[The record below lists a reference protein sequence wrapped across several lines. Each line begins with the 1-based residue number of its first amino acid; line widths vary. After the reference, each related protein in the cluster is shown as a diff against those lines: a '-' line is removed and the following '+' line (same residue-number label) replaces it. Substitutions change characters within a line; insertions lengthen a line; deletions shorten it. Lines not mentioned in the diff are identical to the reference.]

1 MKLKSFDTM
10 NCSLALALALE
21 VVGERWTLLILREVF
36 LGRKRFD
43 DFRKHLG
50 IARNILSARLN
61 RLVGEGIFERWLA
74 GTGRFE
80 YVVTQKGLD
89 VQPVM
94 LAMVHWGDEYAPHAQ
109 GLRLIFVEAAT
120 GQPIAPMAVRNRDGR
135 VLKPR
140 EIRATPGPGL
150 RHSLTE
156 ANEAKSTTHD

>member
-10 NCSLALALALE
+10 NCSLALALE
-21 VVGERWTLLILREVF
+21 VVGERWTLLILREAF
-36 LGRKRFD
+36 FGRKRFD
-43 DFRKHLG
+43 DFRKNLG

-61 RLVGEGIFERWLA
+61 RLVDEGIFEKRLA
-74 GTGRFE
+74 GGAGRFE
-80 YVVTQKGLD
+80 YVLTQKGLD
-89 VQPVM
+89 LQPVM

-109 GLRLIFVEAAT
+109 GKRLIFVEAAT

-156 ANEAKSTTHD
+156 ANGAKSTTHD

>member
-10 NCSLALALALE
+10 NCSLALALE
-21 VVGERWTLLILREVF
+21 VVGERWTLLILREAF
-36 LGRKRFD
+36 FGRKRFD
-43 DFRKHLG
+43 DFRKNLG

-61 RLVGEGIFERWLA
+61 RLVGEGIFEKRLV

-80 YVVTQKGLD
+80 YVLTQKGLD
-89 VQPVM
+89 LQPVM
-94 LAMVHWGDEYAPHAQ
+94 LAMVHWGDEYAPHAH
-109 GLRLIFVEAAT
+109 GKRLIFIEAAT

-156 ANEAKSTTHD
+156 ANGSKSTTHD